1 LNNNFEA
8 CTEQCAAAG
17 TSCAGAAFGSFGG
30 SQQQCYLYSKMVAA
44 EAPAYP
50 IVAAIRTSS
59 SDGAIGNRQVLQ
71 NGGFDGTLTPWTSG
85 QTASG
90 SGFTVVDNTATI
102 RMSLAARA
110 ASTGANAEDS
120 IVLQQQ
126 IRNPVDADNGYFL
139 SMDVTIQP
147 VLTGPTKKRQA
158 SNSQVTCTILVR
170 SGAGDTFVS
179 QVLGDATGPRT
190 IYGSGT
196 TQAAGIQ
203 IMLINVVCRGTR
215 DVVVRFDN
223 IKFSVFEPD
232 NSGSSCD
239 TSLLKNGNF
248 DSQLAPWTFSQGAST
263 SASVA
268 VTGGQAVVRFGA
280 NTGIN
285 DAPARLTQSITMPAG
300 QAYRITA
307 QLVFTIASSSCQVD
321 FRDEHGRLTNT
332 DQIDRSQTIPFVYND
347 VSDIQATNFTI
358 SVSCGSP
365 NGGVNSVGVDSVAL
379 ILNPDEECPTT
390 G

>member
-1 LNNNFEA
+1 
-8 CTEQCAAAG
+8 
-17 TSCAGAAFGSFGG
+17 
-30 SQQQCYLYSKMVAA
+30 MVAA
-44 EAPAYP
+44 DTPAYP

-59 SDGAIGNRQVLQ
+59 SEGAIGNRQILR

-90 SGFTVVDNTATI
+90 SGFMVVDNAATI

-126 IRNPVDADNGYFL
+126 ISDPVGADTGYSM

-147 VLTGPTKKRQA
+147 VLTGPTRKRQA
-158 SNSQVTCTILVR
+158 SNNLVTCTVLVR

-179 QVLGDATGPRT
+179 RVLGDTAGPRT

-203 IMLINVVCRGTR
+203 IMLINVVCRGSR
-215 DVVVRFDN
+215 DAVVRFDN
-223 IKFSVFEPD
+223 INFSAFEPED
-232 NSGSSCD
+232 SGSSCD
-239 TSLLKNGNF
+239 TSLLTNGNF
-248 DSQLAPWTFSQGAST
+248 DSQLSPWTFSQGAST

-268 VTGGQAVVRFGA
+268 VSGGQAVVRFGA

-285 DAPARLTQSITMPAG
+285 DAPARLTQNITMPAN

-321 FRDEHGRLTNT
+321 FRDNYGRLTNT
-332 DQIDRSQTIPFVYND
+332 DQIDRSQTIPFTFHA
-347 VSDIQATNFTI
+347 VSDIQATSFTI

-365 NGGVNSVGVDSVAL
+365 NGGINSWES
-379 ILNPDEECPTT
+379 IR
-390 G
+390 